1 MAYLQCDGAVS
12 VPGLNERWKTELCS
26 LLEQSGMS
34 ELPRMLPPTILV
46 LGNQRHCQER
56 RAETIMSILGIKD
69 WYLQGNNDTALTAS
83 PESDLVLTRYPIAF
97 VQEARQ
103 KLRGGFFGSAD
114 LVYEE
119 VNSTG
124 TLLPFSDKSV
134 GQRRIASDSSLAGSE
149 DHPSVATW
157 IIQPNGAVFLP
168 EGGLWQSIP
177 SDRPGRSCGHKSM
190 FHLGLRMFQSPHMMF
205 KKQN

>member
-1 MAYLQCDGAVS
+1 
-12 VPGLNERWKTELCS
+12 
-26 LLEQSGMS
+26 
-34 ELPRMLPPTILV
+34 
-46 LGNQRHCQER
+46 
-56 RAETIMSILGIKD
+56 MSILGIKD
-69 WYLQGNNDTALTAS
+69 WYLQDNNDTALTAS

-134 GQRRIASDSSLAGSE
+134 GQRRIASDSSLGGSE

-168 EGGLWQSIP
+168 EVGIVAEHPKRSTRQELWAQGIVP
-177 SDRPGRSCGHKSM
+177 SGAPNVPKPSSDVQEAELNEWLASFSPEVDRGCLSVPTRTISA
-190 FHLGLRMFQSPHMMF
+190 R
-205 KKQN
+205 